1 MLTTAA
7 APPTVTCKL
16 ALRPVQSKR
25 RVFPARSVPQLK
37 KRIDSTPLSSPLR
50 RDCPGING
58 QLMRSFPVFLLPL
71 FRPRKAY
78 FLPNSLAAAG
88 VAKVLVCGVASLSL
102 FGGSSRASQPVLY
115 LLCVGS
121 SPALACPAG
130 ASACLPVRALAP
142 MHMGLTPTR
151 MLAAQRS
158 SPTNLPSRR
167 TTPRASTLASRRPP
181 NCLTMSDP
189 VSRKLAGCGFGRQR
203 LQLILPGLVLL
214 SGAGACSRP
223 HVDAT
228 GSTLRSLGGI
238 CGSGGAFSAAAL
250 HGCRCR
256 PAVPLAC
263 TRDEHSHRTLATP
276 WLSLRLRGG
285 SPDDV
290 SSTAAPAS
298 ENAVQENESAS
309 AARRPRAN
317 ERDGTRSVAAA
328 SDEAAGTDQSERG
341 LDMVEERMSGV
352 RSGAGALVRGTAQKE
367 TPDMRCVCVGAC
379 ACARARLGQ
388 RSSRRHTDTSM
399 DR

>member
-1 MLTTAA
+1 M
-7 APPTVTCKL
+7 
-16 ALRPVQSKR
+16 R
-25 RVFPARSVPQLK
+25 R
-37 KRIDSTPLSSPLR
+37 
-50 RDCPGING
+50 
-58 QLMRSFPVFLLPL
+58 FPVFLLPL

-115 LLCVGS
+115 PLCVGS

-151 MLAAQRS
+151 MLLQRS
-158 SPTNLPSRR
+158 SRTNLPSRR

-181 NCLTMSDP
+181 NCLTMPDP
-189 VSRKLAGCGFGRQR
+189 VSRKLAGCGFGWQR
-203 LQLILPGLVLL
+203 LQLILLPGLVLL
-214 SGAGACSRP
+214 SGAGACTRP
-223 HVDAT
+223 HVDTT
-228 GSTLRSLGGI
+228 GGTLRSLAGI

-250 HGCRCR
+250 LGCRCR

-263 TRDEHSHRTLATP
+263 KRDEHAHRTLATH

-298 ENAVQENESAS
+298 ADTVQDKQSAS
-309 AARRPRAN
+309 AARRPRAK
-317 ERDGTRSVAAA
+317 ERDGTHSLAAA
-328 SDEAAGTDQSERG
+328 SDEAAGTDESERG
-341 LDMVEERMSGV
+341 LDMVEKRMSGV
-352 RSGAGALVRGTAQKE
+352 RSGAGALARGAAQKATE
-367 TPDMRCVCVGAC
+367 TADMRCVCVCAC
-379 ACARARLGQ
+379 AYARARLGQ
-388 RSSRRHTDTSM
+388 RP
-399 DR
+399 